1 MSYYAF
7 TVPGLESIVAREIGD
22 LGGRST
28 ERRRG
33 VAFFDWEGDPGDLL
47 RLGTAEDVFAVVAR
61 DDKVSMEKD
70 GLAQIEAL
78 VAGATGWDRAMQ
90 ALRQA
95 RPRKLRRVRFRVV
108 AQRHGGGQHYVRKEV
123 ERRVREAVAQRF
135 PTWKAVPEDAAVEV
149 WILEENGEVLCGVR
163 LSDRTMR
170 HRTYKKSHIEASL
183 RPVVARAMVL
193 LSDPRD
199 DDVFIDPMCGAGTI
213 LIERGEHGRYRQLL
227 GGDIAPRA
235 LEAARS
241 NIGPRYKPIEL
252 REWDA
257 CALPLEDETATR
269 AACNLPFG
277 KKVGRP
283 DQLRELYA
291 RFVPELRR
299 VLVPDAVAVLLTSER
314 ALLEAVLGRE
324 GGFYNERLLPVWVL
338 GQKAFLFK
346 LRAA

>member
-22 LGGRST
+22 LGGSSR

-33 VAFFDWEGDPGDLL
+33 VTFFDWQGEPGELL
-47 RLGTAEDVFAVVAR
+47 QLGTAEDVFSLVVRA
-61 DDKVSMEKD
+61 KVSMAKE
-70 GLAQIEAL
+70 GMVQIKAL
-78 VAGATGWDRAMQ
+78 VAGAVHWERALQ
-90 ALRQA
+90 ALRMA
-95 RPRKLRRVRFRVV
+95 RPRKQRHVRFRVV
-108 AQRHGGGQHYVRKEV
+108 AQRHGGGQNYVRKEV
-123 ERRVREAVAQRF
+123 ERHVREAVAQRF
-135 PTWKAVPEDAAVEV
+135 PSWKAVPEDAAVEV

-183 RPVVARAMVL
+183 RPVVARAMVV
-193 LSDPRD
+193 LSEPSD

-213 LIERGEHGRYRQLL
+213 LIERGESGRYRQLL
-227 GGDIAPRA
+227 GGDIRA
-235 LEAARS
+235 RSLEAARS

-257 CALPLEDETATR
+257 CALPLDNGAASC

-277 KKVGRP
+277 KKVGKP
-283 DQLRELYA
+283 DELKELYT

-299 VLVPDAVAVLLTSER
+299 VLVPGTVAVLLTSER
-314 ALLEAVLGRE
+314 TLLETVLGKE